1 MFIAILKRE
10 IIYENLVI
18 PLGISWNENKI
29 PACHVIFLKF
39 WPENE
44 NIDLFWPK
52 SSWFYT
58 TYMYTIKIHVMIFL
72 TADLMFCNIFFQ
84 YVVWFCSA
92 LDDFNYGV
100 VLTNRTLRPEELFE
114 VHIDKMVDKWA
125 GSIEIGVTLHS
136 PNDLDFPSTMTNMR
150 SGTWMMTGTGVM
162 HNGTTVI
169 DMYGQNLDRL
179 KVWGYPIVW
188 IDDCFWLSN
197 AILWSPGFM
206 NCFKSKKLKLIDAAW
221 LMLLLVV
228 IDCIL
233 VIWYWKKK

>member
-1 MFIAILKRE
+1 MIFWLQIWC
-10 IIYENLVI
+10 
-18 PLGISWNENKI
+18 S
-29 PACHVIFLKF
+29 VIFV
-39 WPENE
+39 E
-44 NIDLFWPK
+44 
-52 SSWFYT
+52 YT
-58 TYMYTIKIHVMIFL
+58 
-72 TADLMFCNIFFQ
+72 
-84 YVVWFCSA
+84 VWYCSA

-179 KVWGYPIVW
+179 KVWTSPTVW
-188 IDDCFWLSN
+188 VNDCFWMSN
-197 AILWSPGFM
+197 VILWSPSFMKFQKQTSKIDWCCVLLPLIGFLS
-206 NCFKSKKLKLIDAAW
+206 FDLKK
-221 LMLLLVV
+221 
-228 IDCIL
+228 
-233 VIWYWKKK
+233 